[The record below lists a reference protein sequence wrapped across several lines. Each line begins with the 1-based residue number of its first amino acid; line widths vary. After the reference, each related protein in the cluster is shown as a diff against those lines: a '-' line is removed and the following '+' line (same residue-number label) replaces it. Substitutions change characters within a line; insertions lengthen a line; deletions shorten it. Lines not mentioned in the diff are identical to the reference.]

1 MSLWDRFKLALA
13 DWRWAMNV
21 RRARAWRRDCSFSA
35 RVRFDTAYRPRLK
48 EPGAVIAYPDA
59 LYHVDSA
66 DLARAMEVSREYKVQ

>member
-48 EPGAVIAYPDA
+48 LAYPDA

-66 DLARAMEVSREYKVQ
+66 DLARAMEVSREYEIQ

>member
-48 EPGAVIAYPDA
+48 AYPDA